1 MGSRG
6 GTLERVG
13 SSIQLVLVVIVVL
26 LAILVLVVLAVL
38 FYKFFCDRILPRNF
52 DVEFH
57 VCVFFPEK
65 LV

>member
-52 DVEFH
+52 DV
-57 VCVFFPEK
+57 V
-65 LV
+65 